1 MASAS
6 FRDSMNSLGWSRRD
20 PDVPV
25 NTSSSTP
32 ILNRLQSL
40 NPFSS
45 GGYVRLPTTEGPG
58 APLPAPTRREEEE
71 GWFALSRWDRLL
83 VFGGLNLAALA
94 MFATCFALMFTP
106 IFLVKPRKFAILWT
120 MGSVLFLVSWA
131 VMLGPIQYVQH
142 LISGPRLPFTAAYF
156 GSIALTLYFSLGLH
170 STLLTFVSSIAQL
183 VCLLWYLVS
192 YFPMGS
198 TGLRF
203 AARFGGNRVATWMND

>member
-6 FRDSMNSLGWSRRD
+6 FRDSMGSLGWSRRD
-20 PDVPV
+20 AEIPV
-25 NTSSSTP
+25 NTAPPT
-32 ILNRLQSL
+32 IMGRLQNL
-40 NPFSS
+40 NPFGS

-83 VFGGLNLAALA
+83 VFGGLMLAALA

-106 IFLVKPRKFAILWT
+106 VFIVRPRKFAILWS
-120 MGSVLFLVSWA
+120 MGSLLFLGAWGVL
-131 VMLGPIQYVQH
+131 MGPIQYVQH

-170 STLLTFVSSIAQL
+170 STILTFIASIAQL
-183 VCLLWYLVS
+183 ICLLWYLVS

-203 AARFGGNRVATWMND
+203 AARFGGSRVTAWMND